1 MKRLCCCIAL
11 LLALC
16 VLAGCGGAP
25 VSRAPH
31 TGIAPGTPVGAI
43 DFTGLHDAER
53 ELLDFAL
60 ERPSSSALLTAA
72 WRGVVAEAAREGI
85 GDGSTPPPA
94 FTGQA
99 AADNE
104 LFDRSFAAL
113 RTTRWAQPD
122 ATALNGAAITAM
134 AASLHDSHTS
144 YYPPSLFA
152 RVNAELDGRPV
163 TMTGMRLLQQ
173 ARGEVLVVEVLP
185 GSPAEHA
192 GVLPGDSIVA
202 IDGKEVGTLDIRQLN
217 RLANDGEP
225 GSVLRVDIRR
235 PGYARVR
242 TVTIV
247 RQPVPLD
254 TFGSAILPG
263 NVGYMRLRVFASDTA
278 LLSEVRAV
286 LQRFATTKSRGIII
300 DLRGDPGGSLQ
311 TLVALLSR
319 FVAQSP
325 LLIEQRA
332 GRDTAIPRAFNVS
345 AVAEPFVVLVDRGS
359 ASSSE
364 IFAAAVEDYHAGLV
378 IGTPTCGCAVGAI
391 FFPLGDGMGGIE
403 VGVARVLSPVTK
415 TNHEGNPVQPDIIVQ
430 PDPAALRDG
439 RDPQLERA
447 LEALGVTADVARI
460 AAPVARDAQ

>member
-1 MKRLCCCIAL
+1 VKRPLSCIVLLAM
-11 LLALC
+11 LLAL
-16 VLAGCGGAP
+16 AGCRSAS
-25 VSRAPH
+25 VAHAPH
-31 TGIAPGTPVGAI
+31 TGIAPGTPVGTI
-43 DFTGLHDAER
+43 DFTALHNAER
-53 ELLDFAL
+53 QLLDFAL
-60 ERPSSSALLTAA
+60 ERPTSNELLTAA
-72 WRGVVAEAAREGI
+72 WRGAVAEAARQGI
-85 GDGSTPPPA
+85 GDGSAPPPV

-99 AADNE
+99 TTDNE
-104 LFDRSFAAL
+104 LFDQSFAAL
-113 RTTRWAQPD
+113 RTTRWTQPD
-122 ATALNGAAITAM
+122 ATALNGAAITSM
-134 AASLHDSHTS
+134 ATSLHDSHTS

-163 TMTGMRLLQQ
+163 TMTGMRLLQEE
-173 ARGEVLVVEVLP
+173 RGQVLVVEVLP

-192 GVLPGDSIVA
+192 GILPGDSIVA
-202 IDGKEVGTLDIRQLN
+202 IDGKEIGTLDIRQLN

-225 GSVLRVDIRR
+225 GSMLRVDIRR

-242 TVTIV
+242 TFTIV
-247 RQPVPLD
+247 RRPVPLD

-263 NVGYMRLRVFASDTA
+263 DVGYMRLRVFAGDTA

-286 LQRFATTKSRGIII
+286 LQRFAAMKSRGIII

-311 TLVALLSR
+311 TLVAILSR

-325 LLIEQRA
+325 LLIEQRT
-332 GRDTAIPRAFNVS
+332 GRDTAVPRAFNVS
-345 AVAEPFVVLVDRGS
+345 TVQMPFVVLVDAGS

-364 IFAAAVEDYHAGLV
+364 IFAAAVKDYRDGLV

-415 TNHEGNPVQPDIIVQ
+415 TNHEGNPVRPDIIVQ
-430 PDPAALRDG
+430 PDPSALRDG

-447 LEALGVTADVARI
+447 LEALGVPADVARI